1 MWAKGSA
8 VVRSSFLFFFSR
20 VILQGGERGRSRD
33 SAASLTASSPYPISF
48 GACCFVPGKPESSLF
63 VV

>member
-1 MWAKGSA
+1 MDERECGSSLELSLLLLKGYLPGLGA
-8 VVRSSFLFFFSR
+8 
-20 VILQGGERGRSRD
+20 GMCRD

-48 GACCFVPGKPESSLF
+48 GACCFVPGKPGSSLF